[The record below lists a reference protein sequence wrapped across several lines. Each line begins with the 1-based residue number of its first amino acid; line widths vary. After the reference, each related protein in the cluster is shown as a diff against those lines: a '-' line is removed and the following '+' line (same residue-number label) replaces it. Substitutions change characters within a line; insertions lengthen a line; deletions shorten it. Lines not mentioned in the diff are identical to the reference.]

1 VVTELLDMPRLSLQE
16 RDRRWARVRAAMD
29 ASDLAAIITPP
40 HTGHWEMF
48 AADTR
53 YLTHIGGNCSE
64 TACVFPRRGEVTAIV
79 LNRPEFWAR
88 AQEWVADL
96 RTPKHHTW
104 SMPAIERLREL
115 GADRS
120 RIGVVGLGGGV
131 RTPEGTAPH
140 GFFERIRAALPNA
153 VFEDVTVMMADL
165 RGVKSAEELAAM
177 ERAAAIAEAAIRGF
191 VEAARPGVPDNE
203 VLAALYYAMLKAG
216 GELPTMVLWA
226 TGPGT
231 VRDAFVPTRRP
242 LERGDMLANEIEG
255 KYMGYVSQRV
265 QPAVLGD
272 PAPALVDAM
281 EKQKVVFDAIC
292 ERMKPGARWG
302 EIVRGVDD
310 VAEELGGKAA
320 LTMHGR
326 GLGED
331 RPLLVGGEMSPEIA
345 DFVLQE
351 NQAFIVK
358 PNFRPT
364 GGPGITWGDT
374 VAVTGN
380 GGRRLG
386 KDPHQLVVIPC

>member
-1 VVTELLDMPRLSLQE
+1 MPELLDMPRLSLQE
-16 RDRRWARVRAAMD
+16 RDQRWARVRAAMD
-29 ASDLAAIITPP
+29 ARGLACIITPP
-40 HTGHWEMF
+40 HTGHWELF
-48 AADTR
+48 SADTR

-64 TACVFPRRGEVTAIV
+64 TACVFPREGEVTAIV

-88 AQEWVADL
+88 AQEWVTDL
-96 RTPKHHTW
+96 RTPDHHLW
-104 SMPAIERLREL
+104 SAPVIARLREL
-115 GADRS
+115 GAERS

-131 RTPEGTAPH
+131 RTPEGTASH
-140 GFFERIRAALPNA
+140 GFLTRIQEALPNA
-153 VFEDVTVMMADL
+153 TFEDVTVMMADL

-177 ERAAAIAEAAIRGF
+177 ERAAEIAEAGIKGF
-191 VEAARPGVPDNE
+191 VDAAKPGVPDNE
-203 VLAALYYAMLKAG
+203 VLAELYHAMLKAG
-216 GELPTMVLWA
+216 GELPVMVLWG
-226 TGPGT
+226 TGPGH

-255 KYMGYVSQRV
+255 KYLGYISQRV

-272 PAPALVDAM
+272 APPALIDAM
-281 EKQKVVFDAIC
+281 AKQKVVFDAIC

-302 EIVRGVDD
+302 EIVSSVDD
-310 VAEELGGKAA
+310 VAQELGGRAA

-345 DFVLQE
+345 EFVLQE

-358 PNFRPT
+358 PNFRPA

-374 VAVTGN
+374 VAVTAQ